1 MSPTQIGVLILGGIG
16 VMAIT
21 AYIIQSIEAQRR
33 ERRMRLLA
41 IRDQIRRADHL
52 LGSLPSFYI
61 TPDIRAVLIKY
72 MELRW
77 QNAIE
82 IDANPAFKNE
92 VEKLAQLASEPF
104 EPGLYPGGS
113 LTYCS
118 DRDTARR
125 SRALLRELAQF
136 LTDLQKQNLFS
147 QQTLNAMIK
156 HIKQSYSRLTIEL
169 ELMDAQMT
177 EEISGPQVAL
187 HTYRSALTRLQGFNN
202 AYQID
207 AQIFALT
214 RKVESC
220 EQVAE
225 ELRLQTEEEMRK
237 RDEEAREQEQRE
249 RYR

>member
-1 MSPTQIGVLILGGIG
+1 MSPTQIGMLILGGIL

-33 ERRMRLLA
+33 QRRMKLLA
-41 IRDQIRRADHL
+41 LRDQIRRADHL
-52 LGSLPSFYI
+52 LGSLPSFYV

-77 QNAIE
+77 RQVVE
-82 IDANPAFKNE
+82 LDANPTYRKE
-92 VEKLAQLASEPF
+92 MEKLAQQASEPF
-104 EPGLYPGGS
+104 EPGHYPAGS

-118 DRDTARR
+118 DRDTGRR
-125 SRALLRELAQF
+125 ARALLRELAQF
-136 LTDLQKQNLFS
+136 LIDLQKQQLFS
-147 QQTLNAMIK
+147 QQTLNEMIR
-156 HIKQSYSRLTIEL
+156 HIKQSYSRITIEL

-187 HTYRSALTRLQGFNN
+187 HTYRSAMTKLQSFNN

-214 RKVESC
+214 RKIEEC
-220 EQVAE
+220 ERVAE
-225 ELRLQTEEEMRK
+225 ELRQQTEEELRR
-237 RDEEAREQEQRE
+237 RDEQEREREQRE

>member
-1 MSPTQIGVLILGGIG
+1 MSPTQIGMLILGGIL
-16 VMAIT
+16 VMAVT
-21 AYIIQSIEAQRR
+21 AYIIQSIETQRR
-33 ERRMRLLA
+33 ERRMKLLA
-41 IRDQIRRADHL
+41 LKDQIRRADHL
-52 LGSLPSFYI
+52 LGSLPAFYV

-77 QNAIE
+77 QQVLE
-82 IDANPAFKNE
+82 LDSNPIYKKE
-92 VEKLAQLASEPF
+92 LDKLTEQASTPF
-104 EPGLYPGGS
+104 EPGQYPSGS

-136 LTDLQKQNLFS
+136 LTDLQKQQLFS

-156 HIKQSYSRLTIEL
+156 HIKLSYSRLTIEL
-169 ELMDAQMT
+169 ELMDAQTT
-177 EEISGPQVAL
+177 EELSGPQVAL
-187 HTYRSALTRLQGFNN
+187 HTYRSAMARLQGFNS

-207 AQIFALT
+207 AQIFALS
-214 RKVESC
+214 RKIESC
-220 EQVAE
+220 EKVAE
-225 ELRLQTEEEMRK
+225 ELRQQTEEELRQ

>member
-1 MSPTQIGVLILGGIG
+1 MSPTQIGMLILGGIG
-16 VMAIT
+16 VMAVT
-21 AYIIQSIEAQRR
+21 AYVIQSVEAQRR
-33 ERRMRLLA
+33 ERRMKLLA
-41 IRDQIRRADHL
+41 IKDQIRRADHL
-52 LGSLPSFYI
+52 LSSLPSFYV

-82 IDANPAFKNE
+82 LDSNPAYRQE
-92 VEKLAQLASEPF
+92 IAKLEQLASEPF
-104 EPGLYPGGS
+104 EPGLYPTGS

-136 LTDLQKQNLFS
+136 LTDLQKQQLFS
-147 QQTLNAMIK
+147 QQTLNGMIR

-207 AQIFALT
+207 VQIFALT
-214 RKVESC
+214 QKIEVC
-220 EQVAE
+220 ERVAE
-225 ELRLQTEEEMRK
+225 ELRVQAEDEMRK
-237 RDEEAREQEQRE
+237 RDEETREREQRE